1 MSRWIV
7 LGVWVT
13 AAFLAALF
21 YGQLNF
27 SARSLP
33 QEYKVGVVLKAMD
46 SEHWL
51 AVRSRME
58 NTAREK
64 GMRLI
69 VMAPENE
76 AAYAEQ
82 EQIVRDLLAAD
93 VDALVIAP
101 VDIDRADVYVGMA
114 AERAVP
120 LLTIDEKITDVPY
133 IGSDNYAIGQMA
145 AAYMAEH
152 IPEGGTVGILAGV
165 AQQDAHRQRVAGF
178 RDYVRE
184 HGGLRLV
191 AVTMDAAQYR
201 EAALQTERMIEE
213 HPNLAGLFVTSAIM
227 SLGAVDTL
235 SAHAAHPVLVGVDTQ
250 NDALRA
256 LRDGRMDAI
265 ISQDG
270 NDTGRA
276 AIEAVSDAL
285 AGHTIPANSYITNAL
300 ITAANAQ
307 DYLLQEDF

>member
-13 AAFLAALF
+13 VAFLTALF

-27 SARSLP
+27 SARPLP

-213 HPNLAGLFVTSAIM
+213 HPDLAGLFVTSAIM

-285 AGHTIPANSYITNAL
+285 AGRTIPANSYITNAL

>member
-13 AAFLAALF
+13 VAFLAALF

-145 AAYMAEH
+145 AAYMVEH

-213 HPNLAGLFVTSAIM
+213 HPDLAGLFVTSAIM

-270 NDTGRA
+270 NYTGRA

-285 AGHTIPANSYITNAL
+285 AGRTIPANSYITNAL

>member
-13 AAFLAALF
+13 VAFLAALF

-285 AGHTIPANSYITNAL
+285 AGRTIPANSYITNAL

>member
-13 AAFLAALF
+13 VAFLAALF

-27 SARSLP
+27 SARPLP

-46 SEHWL
+46 SEYWL

-101 VDIDRADVYVGMA
+101 VDIDRADVYAGMA

-145 AAYMAEH
+145 AAYMVEH

-178 RDYVRE
+178 RDYVQE
-184 HGGLRLV
+184 HGGLRLAV
-191 AVTMDAAQYR
+191 VTMDAAQYR
-201 EAALQTERMIEE
+201 EAALQTEHMIEE

-235 SAHAAHPVLVGVDTQ
+235 SAHTAHPVLVGVDTQ

-256 LRDGRMDAI
+256 LRDGRIDAI

-270 NDTGRA
+270 NDTGRM

-285 AGHTIPANSYITNAL
+285 AGRTIPANSYITNAL
-300 ITAANAQ
+300 ITAVNAE

>member
-1 MSRWIV
+1 MSRWIM

-13 AAFLAALF
+13 VAFLAALF

-27 SARSLP
+27 SARPLP

-213 HPNLAGLFVTSAIM
+213 HPDLAGLFVTSAIM

-235 SAHAAHPVLVGVDTQ
+235 SAHASHPVLVGVDTQ

-285 AGHTIPANSYITNAL
+285 AGRTIPANSYITNAL